1 MLCLDQAFPSKRQQ
15 SDFLPKSLD
24 EFDSVSFRNQS
35 SFHLGFC
42 WNNINKSSSNTQRD
56 YQLFVNQRSIYQMSD
71 DFLFKNFHRSFSI
84 LSNIWKFK
92 TLVNLCVLYIVH
104 CNVHTLR
111 FLGNLRGFTLSE
123 SQRQHLSHFCW
134 NFWNLQAYF
143 DWLET
148 VPTVIKRLLV
158 FYEIFPSKCYYFTF
172 IPGEINGNE
181 SNQQQI

>member
-1 MLCLDQAFPSKRQQ
+1 MPHIAIGRYVYGNKSFYRTCCVWIKRFRQNGSNLISYQNHLMNSTVCRLINHHSIWAFVRS
-15 SDFLPKSLD
+15 
-24 EFDSVSFRNQS
+24 
-35 SFHLGFC
+35 
-42 WNNINKSSSNTQRD
+42 NINNSSSNTQRD
-56 YQLFVNQRSIYQMSD
+56 YQIFVNQRSIYQMSD

-134 NFWNLQAYF
+134 NF
-143 DWLET
+143 
-148 VPTVIKRLLV
+148 
-158 FYEIFPSKCYYFTF
+158 
-172 IPGEINGNE
+172 
-181 SNQQQI
+181 